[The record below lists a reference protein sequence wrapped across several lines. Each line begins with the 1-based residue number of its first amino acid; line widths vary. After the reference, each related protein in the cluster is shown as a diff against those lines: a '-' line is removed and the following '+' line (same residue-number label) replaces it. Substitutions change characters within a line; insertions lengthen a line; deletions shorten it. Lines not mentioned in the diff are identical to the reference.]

1 MQRNLLTIGA
11 IFSYKAHKDAKET
24 VRCKW
29 MLVETELF
37 NIVVSDFDAKKSTRY
52 RRVPVLTEL
61 VASETHFST
70 FY

>member
-1 MQRNLLTIGA
+1 
-11 IFSYKAHKDAKET
+11 
-24 VRCKW
+24 

-61 VASETHFST
+61 VASETQFST